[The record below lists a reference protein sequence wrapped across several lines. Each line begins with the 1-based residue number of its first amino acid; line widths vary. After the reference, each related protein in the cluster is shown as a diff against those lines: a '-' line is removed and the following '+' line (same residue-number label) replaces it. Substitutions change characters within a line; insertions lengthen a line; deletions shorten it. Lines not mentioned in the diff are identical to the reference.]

1 MFYLIMASAITFPS
15 QLKLYTCFKSVRE
28 RPYPDEDRVKG
39 DPARDLATVH
49 HVCETHL
56 HELVDISKEMIS
68 IKVIEYLIFY
78 KNINTHQFGGRYGEG
93 SEGRVRL

>member
-56 HELVDISKEMIS
+56 HELVDISKEMNS
-68 IKVIEYLIFY
+68 IKVIEYLIFI
-78 KNINTHQFGGRYGEG
+78 KILKHTSIWGKIRGRK
-93 SEGRVRL
+93 